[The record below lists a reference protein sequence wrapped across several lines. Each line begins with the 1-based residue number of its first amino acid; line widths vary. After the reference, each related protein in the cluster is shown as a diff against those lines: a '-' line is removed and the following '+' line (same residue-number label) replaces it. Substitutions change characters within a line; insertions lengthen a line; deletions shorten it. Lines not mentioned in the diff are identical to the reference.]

1 LLRRE
6 EVKKIAVLGAG
17 AIGGVLGAYIARAG
31 EDITLIDAWREHVE
45 AMRQRGLRITGTR
58 GEQVIKARALHI
70 DELSQLG
77 GKLDILFIAVK
88 SYDTEKML
96 KRIKPYLKK
105 NAWVVSCQNGIN
117 EDIIIPIVGRANT
130 IPCVVTFGAELV
142 KAGHINEPGKENIGF
157 TVGELDGRITPRIK
171 EIARLTGMC
180 FKTKISTHIWVERW
194 VKLSNNSVD
203 NSLAAITGTKIREL
217 IHNKKTRH
225 VMMKIAIE
233 IIQVAEALG
242 YRLDKVAGISTEL
255 WKKSAQEWQP
265 EIDKLLLERSVAYS
279 PYTPS
284 TLQDALRRRRL
295 ETEHLNGYIVKKGK
309 EVGVPTPINKKL
321 VTMAT
326 EFNCGRL
333 KPGPKHLDTLYKLG
347 QT

>member
-1 LLRRE
+1 M
-6 EVKKIAVLGAG
+6 KKMAMLGAG
-17 AIGGVLGAYIARAG
+17 AIGGVLGGYIARAG

-45 AMRQRGLRITGTR
+45 VMRQRGLRITGTR
-58 GEQVIKARALHI
+58 GEQVIKVKALHI
-70 DELSQLG
+70 DDLSRLE

-96 KRIKPYLKK
+96 KLVKPYLKK

-117 EDIIIPIVGRANT
+117 EDIIIPIVGSANT
-130 IPCVVTFGAELV
+130 IACVITFGAELV
-142 KAGHINEPGKENIGF
+142 GAGHINEPGKENIGF

-180 FKTKISTHIWVERW
+180 FKTRISTNIWVDRW

-203 NSLAAITGTKIREL
+203 NSLVAITGTKIGEL
-217 IHNKKTRH
+217 IHNEKTRR
-225 VMMKIAIE
+225 VMGKIAIE

-242 YRLDKVAGISTEL
+242 YKLDKVTGISTDL

-265 EIDKLLLERSVAYS
+265 EIDKLMLERSVVYS
-279 PYTPS
+279 PYTSS
-284 TLQDALRRRRL
+284 TLQDALKGRRL

-309 EVGVPTPINKKL
+309 ETGVPTPVNEKL
-321 VTMAT
+321 VSLARD
-326 EFNCGRL
+326 FNSGRL
-333 KPGPKHLDTLYKLG
+333 KLGLKHLDTLYKCK
-347 QT
+347 